1 MFGQAFKW
9 MLLTLAVMLLAA
21 AGCLYA
27 WQRWGRSAEEAVVVL
42 IAPASTPSPAPTP
55 SQEPTASPTPT
66 PTPVPEGYEE
76 MVRTE
81 ELLKTLTIEEKIGQ
95 LLMFGLDGRDA
106 PAQEFLSVV
115 ERYHVGNAIL
125 LGVNIS
131 TTDADGGFS
140 RAASLC
146 GQIAPLN
153 ARGIPFLI
161 SIDVEGGN
169 VVRFRWD
176 PWLAS
181 QKALGDADDPADA
194 KARFRA
200 IAEKLTANGM
210 NYDLAPVADMA
221 PDPMKS
227 FMTTRI
233 ISGEPEVTVRIAG
246 AIIEGLHEGGCMTC
260 AKHFPGHGGTTGDS
274 HQVTPTIRRTKEE
287 LEAYDLIAF
296 RGAMDAGVDSVMV
309 AHILYPE
316 LDPENIATVS
326 PAILTGLLRGEMGYD
341 GIVISDDFRMKGI
354 STQMSGG
361 EAALRFLLAGGDII
375 LCGPDAERQEDICR
389 TLLAAVKDGRLT
401 ETRIDESLR
410 RVLHAK
416 SLYGDWS
423 GFRG

>member
-1 MFGQAFKW
+1 
-9 MLLTLAVMLLAA
+9 
-21 AGCLYA
+21 
-27 WQRWGRSAEEAVVVL
+27 
-42 IAPASTPSPAPTP
+42 
-55 SQEPTASPTPT
+55 
-66 PTPVPEGYEE
+66 

-260 AKHFPGHGGTTGDS
+260 AKHFPGHGGTAEDS
-274 HQVTPTIRRTKEE
+274 HTGTPVINRNAAE
-287 LEAYDLIAF
+287 LYDRDIAAF
-296 RGAMDAGVDSVMV
+296 ASAIEAGVDCIMA
-309 AHILYPE
+309 AHVIYPAFDE
-316 LDPENIATVS
+316 GDTASMSHI
-326 PAILTGLLRGEMGYD
+326 ILTGLLRGDLRFRG
-341 GIVISDDFRMKGI
+341 VIMTDDMLMAGL
-354 STQMSGG
+354 SSMYSPG
-361 EAALRFLLAGGDII
+361 EAALKFILAGGDML
-375 LCGPDAERQEDICR
+375 LCSSDTAVQEEI
-389 TLLAAVKDGRLT
+389 LLALYRAY
-401 ETRIDESLR
+401 ETRIITDERLDESVSRILA
-410 RVLHAK
+410 LK
-416 SLYGDWS
+416 YDYGVW
-423 GFRG
+423 RP